1 MSILA
6 RYTPDKLTTEMYEEV
21 NRRLEEAGLWPHPD
35 GMVVHV
41 CFGSDPNLRV
51 SEIWNSQEQMG
62 AFAERLM
69 PILSEVGVEYTQ
81 EPEILTVK
89 NVVTP

>member
-6 RYTPDKLTTEMYEEV
+6 RFTPAKLTTEMYEEV
-21 NRRLEEAGLWPHPD
+21 NRRLAEAGLWPHPD
-35 GMVVHV
+35 GLQAHV

-51 SEIWNSQEQMG
+51 SEVWNSQEQMN

-69 PILSEVGVEYTQ
+69 PVLSEVGVEFTH
-81 EPEILTVK
+81 EPEILPVG
-89 NVVTP
+89 NLVTP